1 MTASFTETAAGTFT
15 ISTSG
20 SPDAAI
26 SESGALPTGVS
37 FVDNQDGTATLSG
50 TPAAGTAG
58 TYTLTITANNGV
70 TPNATQTLTVTVS
83 ASAAPAITSAADT
96 TFAEGVASTFT
107 VETTGSPHATITE
120 SGSLPSGVTL
130 TNNGDGTATLSGT
143 PAAGSHGTYNFTI
156 TASNGVS
163 PAATQAFSLTVSAAP
178 AAPAITSN
186 AATAFI
192 EGAAGTFTVS
202 TTGSPHATITETG
215 TLPTGVNFVDNQ
227 DGTATLSGTPAAG
240 TSGTY
245 TLTITANNGVS
256 TAATQTFTLTI
267 NSAPTITTAA
277 GTAFAEGVGSS
288 FIINTTGSP
297 NAAIT
302 QSGTLPSGVN
312 FVDNGDG
319 TATLSGTPAASSHG
333 AYTLTI
339 TANNGV
345 SSVTQNFTLT
355 VNAATSAPAI
365 TSATATAFAAGAAS
379 SFTIQTTG
387 SPDAVITETGS
398 LPAGVT
404 FINNQDGTATISGTP
419 QSGTANT
426 YTLTI
431 TADNGVSPA
440 ATQTFTLTVNA
451 VTAAPSIIS
460 SNHTLFAQGS
470 ASTFTIKTT
479 GSPDATITES
489 GNLPTGV
496 TFVDNQDGTA
506 TISGTPGSSA
516 AGSYTLTITASNGVS
531 PDTTQ
536 SFTLTVVAS
545 TLAPSITS
553 AANTAFGEGTANTF
567 TVNTSGAP
575 RCRNHR
581 IGFAARGRN
590 VRR

>member
-1 MTASFTETAAGTFT
+1 M
-15 ISTSG
+15 
-20 SPDAAI
+20 
-26 SESGALPTGVS
+26 LPTGVS

-83 ASAAPAITSAADT
+83 VSAAPAITSAADT

-163 PAATQAFSLTVSAAP
+163 PAATQAFSLTVSR
-178 AAPAITSN
+178 TR
-186 AATAFI
+186 
-192 EGAAGTFTVS
+192 GACDYQQRRHRVHRGPPAGTFTVS

-426 YTLTI
+426 Y
-431 TADNGVSPA
+431 S
-440 ATQTFTLTVNA
+440 
-451 VTAAPSIIS
+451 
-460 SNHTLFAQGS
+460 
-470 ASTFTIKTT
+470 
-479 GSPDATITES
+479 
-489 GNLPTGV
+489 
-496 TFVDNQDGTA
+496 
-506 TISGTPGSSA
+506 
-516 AGSYTLTITASNGVS
+516 
-531 PDTTQ
+531 
-536 SFTLTVVAS
+536 
-545 TLAPSITS
+545 
-553 AANTAFGEGTANTF
+553 
-567 TVNTSGAP
+567 
-575 RCRNHR
+575 
-581 IGFAARGRN
+581 
-590 VRR
+590 